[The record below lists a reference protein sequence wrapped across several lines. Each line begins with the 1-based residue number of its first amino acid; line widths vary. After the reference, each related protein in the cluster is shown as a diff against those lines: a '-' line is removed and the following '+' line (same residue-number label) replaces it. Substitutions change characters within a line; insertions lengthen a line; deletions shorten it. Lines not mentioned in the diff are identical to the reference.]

1 MGVAMVVLHC
11 RIVLETDPMVLS
23 QRLAVKVS
31 WRE

>member
-1 MGVAMVVLHC
+1 MGVVMIVLPC